1 MPMTTFSRTW
11 WGKRFIEALE
21 SFTDSGRL
29 ARGRS
34 YAKNGKVLNY
44 QLKNGLVTAKVQGSI
59 NPYFGV
65 YEIPYYKT
73 EICIGQISVQQ
84 WTEIIKRLSQSASLI
99 SKLLLNEMP
108 DNIDAVFEKSRVHL
122 LPKNDN
128 DFKTQCSCPDYEN
141 PCKHIAGVCYL
152 LAQQLDQ
159 DPFLL
164 FELRGL
170 SREHLQKAL
179 SQSPLGQILSTALSA
194 DQTPEIRSATS
205 YYTKPQLT
213 RDSEA
218 TVIATFWRGKKPLPT
233 QIEPVI
239 LPPVSAIL
247 LKKAGDF
254 PLFWK
259 KDASF
264 IGVMEEFYERVRSK
278 SKELL

>member
-21 SFTDSGRL
+21 SFTDPGRL

-34 YAKNGKVLNY
+34 YAKNGKIVNY
-44 QLKNGLVTAKVQGSI
+44 QLKNSLVTAKVQGSI

-73 EICIGQISVQQ
+73 EIRIGQISDEQ
-84 WTEIIKRLSQSASLI
+84 WTEIIKRLSQSASLV

-108 DNIDAVFEKSRVHL
+108 DNIDAVFEKSKIHL
-122 LPKNDN
+122 LPKDN
-128 DFKTQCSCPDYEN
+128 KDFKTKCSCPDYEN
-141 PCKHIAGVCYL
+141 PCKHIAGVYYL

-170 SREHLQKAL
+170 SRERLQQKL
-179 SQSPLGQILSTALSA
+179 SQSPLGQILSAALSA
-194 DQTPEIRSATS
+194 DETTEIRPAPSF
-205 YYTKPQLT
+205 YTQPQPT
-213 RDSEA
+213 RDAQA
-218 TVIATFWRGKKPLPT
+218 TVIATFWHGKKPLPT

-239 LPPVSAIL
+239 PPAVSAIL

-259 KDASF
+259 KDTSF
-264 IGVMEEFYERVRSK
+264 IGTMEEFYERVRSK